1 MVAARRFRRTDET
14 ATAIKMMA
22 GLLAEYRENPVT
34 DPELKDAKAY
44 LAGSFALSV
53 ETPEAVA
60 QRVLVLAVNGLP
72 ANYWDSYRD
81 TILATTAEQVTAA
94 VRRHLMPDKMDI
106 VAVGNA
112 SQFSKDLAALG
123 TVQVIPL
130 TEFDIT
136 AANLRRASAPAAAAT
151 GETKAR
157 GMKLAQDAVEAVGGK
172 AALDSVKN
180 IQSKGPMTIDLGG
193 QKL

>member
-1 MVAARRFRRTDET
+1 MFAARSFSRTDKT

-34 DPELKDAKAY
+34 EPELKDAKAY

-72 ANYWDSYRD
+72 ANYWDTYRD
-81 TILATTAEQVTAA
+81 KILATTAEQVTAA

-106 VAVGNA
+106 VAGGNA
-112 SQFSKDLAALG
+112 PQVSKVLAA
-123 TVQVIPL
+123 P
-130 TEFDIT
+130 
-136 AANLRRASAPAAAAT
+136 R
-151 GETKAR
+151 
-157 GMKLAQDAVEAVGGK
+157 
-172 AALDSVKN
+172 
-180 IQSKGPMTIDLGG
+180 
-193 QKL
+193 